1 MQDRGGREGFPVR
14 RKTAMNGHS
23 VEKVLCVY
31 REVDRYGG

>member
-14 RKTAMNGHS
+14 RKTGMNGHS